1 MPKLQNSMPIRKKG
15 KHKRRA
21 DQTADR
27 RRKKKAKSG
36 KPSS

>member
-1 MPKLQNSMPIRKKG
+1 MPIRKKG

-27 RRKKKAKSG
+27 RRIKKAKAG
-36 KPSS
+36 KPRS

>member
-1 MPKLQNSMPIRKKG
+1 MPIRKKG

-21 DQTADR
+21 DFSAE
-27 RRKKKAKSG
+27 RRKKKKAKAG